1 MIRERGTERYKLDS
15 VTAGPNVTVSG
26 DTATAVLAS
35 AKEAE
40 VTFANSIS
48 QYEKF
53 SHTGNA
59 TNVVNA
65 KTKLTGLQVTYKGPA
80 TIESETE
87 NSYTFTADD
96 LEAVAFYDD
105 GSSKAIAFSD
115 LELDS
120 ATVTGNNNSS
130 GAGYT
135 VNVSYTENG
144 MTVSGSF
151 SVEVN
156 LQIPP
161 QPFTV
166 TYDANGGYFGDDT
179 SSTLNQVTYVMGD
192 KARVTKVA
200 KTDNVGEDG
209 TQTSGS
215 YGNNVAKIRLLRFR
229 ERRA

>member
-1 MIRERGTERYKLDS
+1 M
-15 VTAGPNVTVSG
+15 A
-26 DTATAVLAS
+26 
-35 AKEAE
+35 
-40 VTFANSIS
+40 
-48 QYEKF
+48 
-53 SHTGNA
+53 
-59 TNVVNA
+59 
-65 KTKLTGLQVTYKGPA
+65 YKGPA

-96 LEAVAFYDD
+96 VEAVAFYDD
-105 GSSKAIAFSD
+105 GSSKTIRFSD
-115 LELDS
+115 LELDP

-166 TYDANGGYFGDDT
+166 TYDANGGYFGEDA
-179 SSTLNQVTYVMGD
+179 SSTLNQVIYVKSD
-192 KARVTKVA
+192 KAHVTKIA
-200 KTDNVGEDG
+200 KRIMLAQMV
-209 TQTSGS
+209 
-215 YGNNVAKIRLLRFR
+215 RRFPNHTGIT
-229 ERRA
+229 